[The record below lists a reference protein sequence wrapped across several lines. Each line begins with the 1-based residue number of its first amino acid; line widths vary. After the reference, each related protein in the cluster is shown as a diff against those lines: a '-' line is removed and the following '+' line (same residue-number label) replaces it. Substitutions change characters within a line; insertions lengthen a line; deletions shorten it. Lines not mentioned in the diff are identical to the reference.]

1 MLITQS
7 NWTKKEDMNMGSLF
21 DLLSS
26 IEQVYVCLIIIG
38 ITFVIGLVY
47 TFIAS
52 FKLRASKSFFIT
64 SIIIPMIV
72 ASVIS
77 MVSLFLDSTASGA
90 VRIATIAVALG
101 LIRFRSANARAEELL
116 LLFGG
121 VAFGLIGGLGYVVIA
136 LILALLVSSLYVILS
151 SVKFFKFKRI
161 TEEKLLKIT
170 IPEDLDYNEAFDSIL
185 KTYLKNYELIEIK
198 TTGMGSLF
206 RLSYKVELLVKD
218 SEKALIDE
226 LRIKNS
232 NLEISLLPYIEG
244 NNAL

>member
-1 MLITQS
+1 M
-7 NWTKKEDMNMGSLF
+7 DSLF
-21 DLLSS
+21 NYLTNLDKVYICLL
-26 IEQVYVCLIIIG
+26 IIG
-38 ITFVIGLVY
+38 ITFVIGLGY
-47 TFIAS
+47 TLIAS

-64 SIIIPMIV
+64 SSLIPMIV

-77 MVSLFLDSTASGA
+77 MVALFLDSTATGA

-101 LIRFRSANARAEELL
+101 LIRFRSANGRGEELL

-121 VAFGLIGGLGYVVIA
+121 VAIGLISGLGYVVIS
-136 LILALLVSSLYVILS
+136 LILALTISLLYVLLS
-151 SVKFFKFKRI
+151 YFKLFDSKRI
-161 TEEKLLKIT
+161 SEEKMLKIT

-185 KTYLKNYELIEIK
+185 NTYLKSYELIGIK

-206 RLSYKVELLVKD
+206 KLSYKVSLLSKD

-232 NLEISLLPYIEG
+232 NLEISLLPFVEDEKS
-244 NNAL
+244 L